1 MGESQSRYS
10 IVERLTQRKL
20 EIMNAK
26 SQIKEEVKR
35 NEQKIGKLKKE
46 LENWKK
52 DVLEDNKRE
61 ERRKELEIERVK
73 QEFENSKEQM
83 NTKEKVFDDQIKAV
97 EQALNSIE
105 EISKTSLNIQS

>member
-1 MGESQSRYS
+1 
-10 IVERLTQRKL
+10 
-20 EIMNAK
+20 MNAK